1 MLGGIIV
8 VKAEQW
14 FEQKAF
20 CARLMVGSLPIV
32 FGGLTVA
39 LVDGT
44 IYNNATGEAPA

>member
-20 CARLMVGSLPIV
+20 GARLKVGSLSI
-32 FGGLTVA
+32 FWWA
-39 LVDGT
+39 DC
-44 IYNNATGEAPA
+44 

>member
-20 CARLMVGSLPIV
+20 CTRLMMGSLPIV
-32 FGGLTVA
+32 WWA
-39 LVDGT
+39 DR
-44 IYNNATGEAPA
+44 